1 MFNQQWLKANRIL
14 IVDDEPDICIMLKE
28 VLEGSGFEVSYF
40 DDHALAL
47 ESFETG
53 LYELLV
59 LDIKMPKIDGFRLCK
74 EIKKMDNKVKVC
86 FLTASDSYYEKIR
99 HEEFP
104 TLDKN
109 SVLSKPIENKDLI
122 RQINR
127 IIGQTS

>member
-1 MFNQQWLKANRIL
+1 MFNQQWLKASRIL

-40 DDHALAL
+40 DDPTLAL

-59 LDIKMPKIDGFRLCK
+59 LDIKMPK
-74 EIKKMDNKVKVC
+74 VKVC

-99 HEEFP
+99 QEEFP

-127 IIGQTS
+127 TIGQTS